1 MPPKNFTASEN
12 LNESFY
18 TPLQSKDLERL
29 EMFSKTKPTIP
40 LYKCPDMPKLT
51 FKSKLREEKM
61 TKMKKLKAKIML
73 MDENENM
80 NQWIHKFHSKAK
92 SFSSKTL
99 PSDFLR
105 RRILL
110 RNSADKINKEI
121 CKNMKTRKSFEESK

>member
-1 MPPKNFTASEN
+1 MLPRNLTATEN

-18 TPLQSKDLERL
+18 TPLNTKDLENL
-29 EMFSKTKPTIP
+29 ELCNKTKPLNP

-51 FKSKLREEKM
+51 FKSKLREEKRE
-61 TKMKKLKAKIML
+61 KMRKFRAKIML
-73 MDENENM
+73 MEENEKL

-121 CKNMKTRKSFEESK
+121 CKNMKKAQ